1 MKFLPTTVGA
11 EPKKIAILGGL
22 VVVLG
27 GVYWM
32 NRTDSDAPAS
42 APSPA
47 AVAPVVPK
55 MPAVP
60 QRTQASPGGPRRS
73 PANSG
78 SRVVQDFRPSLKLP
92 EGMDISRIDPSLR
105 LDLLAKARS
114 AEGSGG
120 SRSLFEFGQAPAPPP
135 PPVKAVV
142 PTAPPKPA
150 DDEAK
155 AATPPGPPK
164 PPPPPPITLKFYGY
178 AGTAQSGQ
186 RRAFFLD
193 GEDIFVAGENELVRG
208 RYKIIRIGVNS
219 AVVEDTVN
227 KNQQTLPLVEELA

>member
-1 MKFLPTTVGA
+1 MKFIPSTIGA

-32 NRTDSDAPAS
+32 NRPDPVPAS
-42 APSPA
+42 AAPA
-47 AVAPVVPK
+47 TTTAPPVIPNV
-55 MPAVP
+55 PAVP
-60 QRTQASPGGPRRS
+60 QRTPANTPGGPRRAT
-73 PANSG
+73 ANSG
-78 SRVVQDFRPSLKLP
+78 ARVVQDFRPSLKLP
-92 EGMDISRIDPSLR
+92 EGTDISRIDPALR
-105 LDLLAKARS
+105 LDLLAKAHS

-120 SRSLFEFGQAPAPPP
+120 VRSLFEFGQAPAPPP
-135 PPVKAVV
+135 PKVPPIV
-142 PTAPPKPA
+142 PTAPKITEDVKPP
-150 DDEAK
+150 
-155 AATPPGPPK
+155 TPAEPPK
-164 PPPPPPITLKFYGY
+164 PPPPPPISLKFYGY

-193 GEDIFVAGENELVRG
+193 GDEIFVAGENELVRG